1 MIVMSLMTM
10 HRMVSAR
17 GAGHNVVAQP
27 SLLHFAQLFQ
37 FALLSH
43 AHQIDNDDPDSRI
56 DYDTSYLR
64 PSSSQSE
71 LILVQRHKLTMGKEN
86 DISAHFSRFPRE
98 ARVTTMR
105 ASQRNKT
112 ADQPLGV
119 CRMTGPMGAWSMQLS
134 GCFNPD
140 GLTSSPSLLLHLQS
154 MVRPG
159 SLLSMAARRTPMTS
173 AVASFVKVSATISL
187 VGQ

>member
-1 MIVMSLMTM
+1 M

-43 AHQIDNDDPDSRI
+43 AHQIDNDPDARI

-105 ASQRNKT
+105 VSQRNKT
-112 ADQPLGV
+112 ADQPLAV

-140 GLTSSPSLLLHLQS
+140 GLTSPRPIPDPYPGPPPSASPSSSPPLHRRRPLDVKLKKITITACLLAH
-154 MVRPG
+154 
-159 SLLSMAARRTPMTS
+159 
-173 AVASFVKVSATISL
+173 
-187 VGQ
+187 

>member
-1 MIVMSLMTM
+1 MT
-10 HRMVSAR
+10 
-17 GAGHNVVAQP
+17 Q
-27 SLLHFAQLFQ
+27 AQLFQ

-43 AHQIDNDDPDSRI
+43 AHQIDNDPDARI

-105 ASQRNKT
+105 APQRNKT
-112 ADQPLGV
+112 ADQPLAV

-140 GLTSSPSLLLHLQS
+140 GLTSSPKPAAASSVHGTAWKFA
-154 MVRPG
+154 VHG
-159 SLLSMAARRTPMTS
+159 SEEDTNDLSC
-173 AVASFVKVSATISL
+173 
-187 VGQ
+187 G

>member
-1 MIVMSLMTM
+1 MSAA
-10 HRMVSAR
+10 VVPQASAKSL
-17 GAGHNVVAQP
+17 QP
-27 SLLHFAQLFQ
+27 QE
-37 FALLSH
+37 
-43 AHQIDNDDPDSRI
+43 PDTRI

-64 PSSSQSE
+64 PSSSQSD

-86 DISAHFSRFPRE
+86 NISAHFSRFPRE

-112 ADQPLGV
+112 ADQPLAV

-140 GLTSSPSLLLHLQS
+140 GLTSPRPTPDPYPGPPPSASPSSSPPLHRRRCGRRGSSPGRKTKKRSPSLHVCWLMQFGISRFRLHS
-154 MVRPG
+154 
-159 SLLSMAARRTPMTS
+159 
-173 AVASFVKVSATISL
+173 
-187 VGQ
+187 

>member
-43 AHQIDNDDPDSRI
+43 AHQIDNDPD
-56 DYDTSYLR
+56 
-64 PSSSQSE
+64 
-71 LILVQRHKLTMGKEN
+71 V
-86 DISAHFSRFPRE
+86 PRE

-105 ASQRNKT
+105 AQDR
-112 ADQPLGV
+112 L
-119 CRMTGPMGAWSMQLS
+119 
-134 GCFNPD
+134 
-140 GLTSSPSLLLHLQS
+140 
-154 MVRPG
+154 
-159 SLLSMAARRTPMTS
+159 
-173 AVASFVKVSATISL
+173 
-187 VGQ
+187 